1 LLPQKRVSLSFGRG
15 QSLAFA
21 LVKLLSESKQKL
33 RTKEM
38 LPEASVIKS

>member
-1 LLPQKRVSLSFGRG
+1 
-15 QSLAFA
+15 LAFA

-38 LPEASVIKS
+38 LPEASLIKSLPLLTKCAALWIKPK